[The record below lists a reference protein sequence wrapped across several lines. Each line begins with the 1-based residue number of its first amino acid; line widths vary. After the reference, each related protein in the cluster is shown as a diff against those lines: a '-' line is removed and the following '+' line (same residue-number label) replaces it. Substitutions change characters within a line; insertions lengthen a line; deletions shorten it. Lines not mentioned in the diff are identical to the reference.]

1 MRVSC
6 VLLAWVASY
15 PTTPLP
21 VLHVVIGFLPGS
33 GLPFTSVVPKYTFI
47 YFIYLAYR
55 LRKLICFCKHRTNI
69 LGPQNSDLMYNPPPP
84 FPPSAR
90 GKNIRD
96 KISHFQHVQGV
107 SVKYTYRKTS
117 VRFRFG
123 STHSSKAEVC
133 GHCLV
138 TLSLTIVNKVL
149 KWLSLL
155 PISILESFLRWQ
167 YSIRY
172 SLPLFST
179 YWDLGPH
186 QQALRKQ
193 LGVERV

>member
-69 LGPQNSDLMYNPPPP
+69 LGPQNSELMYNPPPP
-84 FPPSAR
+84 RPSLRSREKHKGQNKSFPAR
-90 GKNIRD
+90 ARCIGKVY
-96 KISHFQHVQGV
+96 VQKDVG
-107 SVKYTYRKTS
+107 SIPL
-117 VRFRFG
+117 RFY
-123 STHSSKAEVC
+123 
-133 GHCLV
+133 
-138 TLSLTIVNKVL
+138 
-149 KWLSLL
+149 
-155 PISILESFLRWQ
+155 SF
-167 YSIRY
+167 
-172 SLPLFST
+172 FK
-179 YWDLGPH
+179 G
-186 QQALRKQ
+186 
-193 LGVERV
+193 